1 MERPAL
7 KRLMADI
14 EAGKIDVIV
23 IYKIDRLTRSLAD
36 FSKMVEVFER
46 QGVSFV
52 SVTQQFNTTTSMGRL
67 MLNVLLSFAQFEREV
82 TGERIRDKIA
92 ASKRKGMWMGGI
104 PPIGYDVANRRLI
117 PNEAEAKTIAHIF
130 QRFVELGSTTKLV
143 KELRLDGVTSK
154 AWTTQDGKVREGKP
168 IDKGLIY
175 KVLNNRTYLGELRH
189 KELWYQAEHPPIITK
204 SCWDDVHAILSTN
217 GRVRATTTRAK
228 TQYLLKGIV
237 FGSDGRA
244 MSPFQTAKQNGRRY
258 RYYVPQR
265 DIKEHAGA
273 SGLPRMPAAEL
284 ESAVLEQLRGHL
296 RSPDVVRDVLPQA
309 QKYDPTLDEA
319 IVTVAM
325 KRLDDVWDQL
335 FPAEQMRIV
344 RLLVRQVNVSPNN
357 MSMDLHPTG
366 IQRLVLELHHKKL
379 QPEPA
384 TELEAE
390 AMA

>member
-1 MERPAL
+1 
-7 KRLMADI
+7 
-14 EAGKIDVIV
+14 
-23 IYKIDRLTRSLAD
+23 
-36 FSKMVEVFER
+36 
-46 QGVSFV
+46 
-52 SVTQQFNTTTSMGRL
+52 
-67 MLNVLLSFAQFEREV
+67 
-82 TGERIRDKIA
+82 
-92 ASKRKGMWMGGI
+92 
-104 PPIGYDVANRRLI
+104 
-117 PNEAEAKTIAHIF
+117 
-130 QRFVELGSTTKLV
+130 
-143 KELRLDGVTSK
+143 
-154 AWTTQDGKVREGKP
+154 
-168 IDKGLIY
+168 
-175 KVLNNRTYLGELRH
+175 
-189 KELWYQAEHPPIITK
+189 
-204 SCWDDVHAILSTN
+204 
-217 GRVRATTTRAK
+217 VRATTTRAK

-244 MSPFQTAKQNGRRY
+244 MSPFQTAKKNGRRY

-344 RLLVRQVNVSPNN
+344 RLLVRQVIVSPNN

-366 IQRLVLELHHKKL
+366 IQRLVLELHHQKL
-379 QPEPA
+379 QPETA
-384 TELEAE
+384 TEMEVE
-390 AMA
+390 TKMESMA

>member
-1 MERPAL
+1 MP
-7 KRLMADI
+7 
-14 EAGKIDVIV
+14 
-23 IYKIDRLTRSLAD
+23 
-36 FSKMVEVFER
+36 
-46 QGVSFV
+46 
-52 SVTQQFNTTTSMGRL
+52 
-67 MLNVLLSFAQFEREV
+67 
-82 TGERIRDKIA
+82 
-92 ASKRKGMWMGGI
+92 
-104 PPIGYDVANRRLI
+104 
-117 PNEAEAKTIAHIF
+117 
-130 QRFVELGSTTKLV
+130 
-143 KELRLDGVTSK
+143 
-154 AWTTQDGKVREGKP
+154 QDGRVREGKP

-204 SCWDDVHAILSTN
+204 SIWDDAHAILSTN
-217 GRVRATTTRAK
+217 GRVRATTTRAA

-296 RSPDVVRDVLPQA
+296 RSPDVVKEVLPQA

-384 TELEAE
+384 TEMVAE